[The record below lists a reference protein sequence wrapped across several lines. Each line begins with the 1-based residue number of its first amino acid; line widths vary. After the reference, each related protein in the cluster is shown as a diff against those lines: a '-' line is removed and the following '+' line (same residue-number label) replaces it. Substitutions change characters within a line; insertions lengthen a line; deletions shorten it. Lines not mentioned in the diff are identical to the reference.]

1 MTSYTARTSA
11 KFLDLL
17 LAMLTMLAGIFLN
30 VKIAVPNENKT
41 WDLQTCYPLCVDE
54 VICKQ

>member
-1 MTSYTARTSA
+1 MTSYTARTSG

-30 VKIAVPNENKT
+30 VKIAVLRKQ
-41 WDLQTCYPLCVDE
+41 DLGSADLLS
-54 VICKQ
+54 IMR